1 MKIICIGLNYKD
13 HIEEMHHEFPQN
25 PVFFLKP
32 DSSLLKNKDF
42 WLPNFSNDIQYEL
55 ELIFRIGKLG
65 KCVQKKFAHRYI
77 DGIGLGID
85 VTARDLQ
92 KECKDAGRPW
102 EIAKAFDSS
111 AIISNFLA
119 LDDFTNIDNINF
131 KLLKNGNEV
140 QIGNSSSMV
149 FSIYEIIEYVSRFMT
164 LKIGDIIFTGTPRG
178 VGKLSV
184 GDHLNAFL
192 EDKEMLNIKV
202 L

>member
-140 QIGNSSSMV
+140 QIGNSSNMV
-149 FSIYEIIEYVSRFMT
+149 FSIYDIIEYVSRFMT

>member
-111 AIISNFLA
+111 AIISDFLP
-119 LDDFTNIDNINF
+119 LDGFANIDNINF

-140 QIGNSSSMV
+140 QMGNSSNMV
-149 FSIYEIIEYVSRFMT
+149 FSIYDIVEYVSRFMT
-164 LKIGDIIFTGTPRG
+164 IKIGDIIFTGTPRG
-178 VGKLSV
+178 VGKLNV

-192 EDKEMLNIKV
+192 EDKEMLKFKV

>member
-1 MKIICIGLNYKD
+1 MKIICIGLNYKN

-32 DSSLLKNKDF
+32 DSSILKNKDF

-111 AIISNFLA
+111 AIISDFLP
-119 LDDFTNIDNINF
+119 LDGFANIDNINF

-140 QIGNSSSMV
+140 QIGNSSNMV
-149 FSIYEIIEYVSRFMT
+149 FSIYDIIEYVSRFMT